1 MTNEM
6 KNASV
11 NEMENANLS
20 SWASLLRA
28 GISLVGL
35 ELVMFAFAIV
45 VYFLFMGP
53 MASKTPKKWEEE
65 KKPKTP
71 KARTAAVQLQD
82 PPASEDWRASE
93 KEASPKAEK
102 TEKTDVKVDVA
113 KHVALIRA
121 KSKENDLDGA
131 TQVFRN
137 LQASGAPMTPL
148 VYNALLDSCVQCGKV
163 GAALSHFAEMK
174 SQGLVDVVS
183 YNTLLKAHLRG
194 GQLAK
199 ARAMLDEM
207 SAAGIKANQVTYNEM
222 LNAMVGVKD
231 RKGMWT
237 LVGDMAEQGMS
248 PNSVTCSI
256 ILKSLAGH
264 SAPQDIRR
272 AMDLID
278 RMSED
283 MDEVLFA
290 SVIEAC
296 VRIGQLDLLSQKLQQ
311 YASKGGL
318 TGLTAPTYGSMIKA
332 YGRARDIE
340 RVRELWGEMRRRN
353 VKPTSI
359 TLGCMVDALVTNAQP
374 DEALTLVQ
382 DIAEDAAARDILNT
396 VVYSTLLKGF
406 AQSRQ
411 PEKVQKVFEEMQEAG
426 IACNTVSYNTMIDA
440 NARTGRMDRCDE
452 LFQQMQAAGVSPDI
466 ITYST
471 LVKGYCM
478 DGDIDKGFAVLND
491 MTSKKKH
498 EPDEILYNSLLDG
511 CAKQHRVDDALGL
524 IESMAKNNVRPSN
537 FTLSILVK
545 LLGRARRLN
554 QAFQT
559 VEDMCKRFDLQA
571 NIHVYTCLI
580 YACFQNRQLPRAL
593 QLHDSMITEAGVE
606 PDERTYAVL
615 ARGCLGAGSIEKAA
629 NVVRAAY
636 RLNPQGL
643 VMPQRAPGVEVRAL
657 EEVMNALSASPNA
670 ERLAVPLLTDLKA
683 IGVHVEPTV
692 YTKAVETSVNRAGRN
707 NAHPEKAAF
716 QTVRNGRGRGRA

>member
-1 MTNEM
+1 M
-6 KNASV
+6 KPAK
-11 NEMENANLS
+11 
-20 SWASLLRA
+20 
-28 GISLVGL
+28 
-35 ELVMFAFAIV
+35 
-45 VYFLFMGP
+45 
-53 MASKTPKKWEEE
+53 KT
-65 KKPKTP
+65 T
-71 KARTAAVQLQD
+71 AVQL
-82 PPASEDWRASE
+82 PAQEDWRAE

-102 TEKTDVKVDVA
+102 TEKTDKVDVA

-121 KSKENDLDGA
+121 KSKEHDLDGA

-237 LVGDMAEQGMS
+237 LVGDMAEQGMR

-278 RMSED
+278 RMNED

-311 YASKGGL
+311 YAAKGGL
-318 TGLTAPTYGSMIKA
+318 AGLTAPTYGSMIKA

-340 RVRELWGEMRRRN
+340 RVRELWAEMRRRD
-353 VKPTSI
+353 VRPTSI

-374 DEALTLVQ
+374 NEALTLVQ
-382 DIAEDAAARDILNT
+382 EIAEDAAKRDILNT

-411 PEKVQKVFEEMQEAG
+411 PEKVQVVYEEMLDCG
-426 IACNTVSYNTMIDA
+426 ISCNTVSYNTMIDA
-440 NARTGRMDRCDE
+440 NARTGNMVNAAE
-452 LFQQMQAAGVSPDI
+452 LF
-466 ITYST
+466 
-471 LVKGYCM
+471 
-478 DGDIDKGFAVLND
+478 N
-491 MTSKKKH
+491 
-498 EPDEILYNSLLDG
+498 
-511 CAKQHRVDDALGL
+511 
-524 IESMAKNNVRPSN
+524 
-537 FTLSILVK
+537 
-545 LLGRARRLN
+545 
-554 QAFQT
+554 
-559 VEDMCKRFDLQA
+559 
-571 NIHVYTCLI
+571 
-580 YACFQNRQLPRAL
+580 
-593 QLHDSMITEAGVE
+593 
-606 PDERTYAVL
+606 
-615 ARGCLGAGSIEKAA
+615 
-629 NVVRAAY
+629 
-636 RLNPQGL
+636 
-643 VMPQRAPGVEVRAL
+643 
-657 EEVMNALSASPNA
+657 
-670 ERLAVPLLTDLKA
+670 
-683 IGVHVEPTV
+683 
-692 YTKAVETSVNRAGRN
+692 
-707 NAHPEKAAF
+707 
-716 QTVRNGRGRGRA
+716 